1 LYEKYLKD
9 FASSI
14 SPAERAGA
22 LNNLGL
28 LHWDS
33 NEHQRGLSECE
44 EALSLYEDLSKDNPS
59 EYLFEVAGT
68 LNNIALFHNELDEN
82 SKALEE
88 YQRALD
94 IYRKLAEKSE
104 DYLLNV
110 AKVLNNLGIIN
121 THTKNH
127 NDALAQLEESLAIY
141 RNFAKERSQEDSFMT
156 ATVLHNLGVLYCET
170 GEYEKALECY
180 EGALDIRMTAARI
193 NPSVYLPEASCTLS
207 NLAFYF
213 HTYVPNREKSIE
225 YALDTIAVLLPIVED
240 VPFTQQ
246 YLQTAIGV
254 AKRWGL
260 SAKDIDRLIRK

>member
-1 LYEKYLKD
+1 
-9 FASSI
+9 
-14 SPAERAGA
+14 
-22 LNNLGL
+22 
-28 LHWDS
+28 
-33 NEHQRGLSECE
+33 
-44 EALSLYEDLSKDNPS
+44 
-59 EYLFEVAGT
+59 
-68 LNNIALFHNELDEN
+68 
-82 SKALEE
+82 
-88 YQRALD
+88 
-94 IYRKLAEKSE
+94 
-104 DYLLNV
+104 
-110 AKVLNNLGIIN
+110 
-121 THTKNH
+121 
-127 NDALAQLEESLAIY
+127 
-141 RNFAKERSQEDSFMT
+141 MT